1 MLSQTFYPTKL
12 NFFLSLANKEEGGY
26 FEGICDEEIKYDTFS
41 AGKKL
46 AVNVNGEIKTY
57 KAETVW

>member
-1 MLSQTFYPTKL
+1 MWVPNADK
-12 NFFLSLANKEEGGY
+12 NVGGY
-26 FEGICDEEIKYDTFS
+26 FEGISEEDIKYDTFS

-46 AVNVNGEIKTY
+46 SVNVNGEVKTY